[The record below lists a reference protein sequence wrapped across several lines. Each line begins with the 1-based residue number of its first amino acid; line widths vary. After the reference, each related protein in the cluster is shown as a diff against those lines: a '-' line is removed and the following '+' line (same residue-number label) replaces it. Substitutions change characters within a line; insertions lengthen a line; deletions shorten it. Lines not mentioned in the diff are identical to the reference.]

1 MERKFAV
8 IGLGRFGM
16 RIALSLVEA
25 GAEVLVID
33 RDIRKIEAVAENVMF
48 AVALDATD
56 KKALEAHNIDQ
67 MDAVVVSIG
76 EDFEALLI
84 SAVNCKELG
93 VEKVITRY
101 STETQQRILQKLGFE
116 EIFSPED
123 EVGRLVAKRLIH
135 PDIET
140 FVELPDDHEIVEM
153 KVPAMLVG
161 KSLRDIDLRKRYH
174 INLITIRRG
183 GSSDQDSHV
192 IGVPT
197 PDTVFLQGDELIL
210 MGKRDDLQRFL
221 EENR

>member
-1 MERKFAV
+1 MNRKFAV

-33 RDIRKIEAVAENVMF
+33 KDIRRVEAIAENVMF

-56 KKALEAHNIDQ
+56 KKNLEAHNIDQ

-84 SAVNCKELG
+84 TAVNCKELG
-93 VEKVITRY
+93 VERVITRY
-101 STETQQRILQKLGFE
+101 STDTQRAILKKLGFE

-123 EVGRLVAKRLIH
+123 EVGRIVAKRLIH
-135 PDIET
+135 REIET

-161 KSLRDIDLRKRYH
+161 RSVRDIDLRKRYH
-174 INLITIRRG
+174 INLITIRRKG
-183 GSSDQDSHV
+183 GADQEQHV

-197 PDTVFLQGDELIL
+197 PETAFLQGDELIL
-210 MGKRDDLQRFL
+210 MGKREDLQRFL

>member
-1 MERKFAV
+1 MNRKFAV

-33 RDIRKIEAVAENVMF
+33 KDIRRVEAIAENVMF

-56 KKALEAHNIDQ
+56 KKNLEAHNIDQ

-84 SAVNCKELG
+84 TAVNCKELN
-93 VEKVITRY
+93 VERVITRY
-101 STETQQRILQKLGFE
+101 STDTQRAILKKLGFE

-123 EVGRLVAKRLIH
+123 EVGLIVAKRLIH
-135 PDIET
+135 QEIET

-153 KVPAMLVG
+153 KVPSMLVG
-161 KSLRDIDLRKRYH
+161 HSLRDINLRKRYN

-183 GSSDQDSHV
+183 GTDEEEQHV

-210 MGKRDDLQRFL
+210 MGKREDLQRFL

>member
-33 RDIRKIEAVAENVMF
+33 RDIRKVEAVAENVMF

-56 KKALEAHNIDQ
+56 KKALEVHNIDQ

-76 EDFEALLI
+76 ENFEALLI
-84 SAVNCKELG
+84 TAVNCKELG

-101 STETQQRILQKLGFE
+101 STETQRRILQKLGFK

-153 KVPAMLVG
+153 QVPSLLVG
-161 KSLRDIDLRKRYH
+161 KSLWDIDLRKRYN

-183 GSSDQDSHV
+183 GAAEGESHV
-192 IGVPT
+192 VGVPG

-210 MGKRDDLQRFL
+210 MGKRQDLQRFL